1 MILSEIIEEI
11 RRQPKLILADDYEI
25 SVSDF
30 VSEKNSFRDGLATEV
45 AQSRQTML
53 RLRLLHRRQPGRA
66 SVEFNGKGS
75 LTELVD
81 SALECANGSSPDP
94 WFKFPYW
101 KRQLESS
108 IQYGDSNFDVQS
120 QYTMLPEA
128 PVLFDE
134 EYLKESHRLQIFQ
147 KNERNSLFRE
157 GQRIVA
163 RYSLLN
169 RSKAGFYWTKESRA
183 RRLGTENCGAWVQSL
198 AAQSQS
204 LKEAAEWDGEATNF
218 YLFSP
223 SVMAQLLKSLSNS
236 LRADWAHAGR
246 SRSLEWLG
254 TQVFSPVLSISD
266 EADLEGAAYCSPFD
280 GEGVAIQRN
289 DLVRDGVLQSLLF
302 DTYWGAHHNRASTGS
317 CLDRGHGP
325 WPQIEARC
333 FTVEPSS
340 YRLDDLLGTMGEG
353 LYWTQASHFQVS
365 DLSTG
370 TFTLSGSGWRVVN
383 GKPDHPVHGLYLTGS
398 LYDLFKSVIAVGDDL
413 DLFGRFASPS
423 MLVEFSG

>member
-1 MILSEIIEEI
+1 LILSEIIEEI
-11 RRQPKLILADDYEI
+11 RRQPKLILADDFEI
-25 SVSDF
+25 SISDF
-30 VSEKNSFRDGLATEV
+30 FTEKHCYRDGIETED

-53 RLRLLHRRQPGRA
+53 RLRILHRRQPGR
-66 SVEFNGKGS
+66 SCVEYNGKGS

-81 SALECANGSSPDP
+81 SALESANGSSPDP

-101 KRQLESS
+101 KRQLEKPIQHADTDAS
-108 IQYGDSNFDVQS
+108 IQSRYVS
-120 QYTMLPEA
+120 LPEA

-134 EYLKESHRLQIFQ
+134 EYRKESHRLQIFQ
-147 KNERNSLFRE
+147 KNERNSLYRE
-157 GQRIVA
+157 GRRLVA

-183 RRLGTENCGAWVQSL
+183 RRLGTENPDAWVRSL
-198 AAQSQS
+198 AAQS
-204 LKEAAEWDGEATNF
+204 LPLREATEWDGESSNF

-223 SVMAQLLKSLSNS
+223 SVMALLLKALSNS
-236 LRADWAHAGR
+236 LRADWAHAGK
-246 SRSLEWLG
+246 SRSLEWLN
-254 TQVFSPVLSISD
+254 TQVFSPVLSIAD
-266 EADLEGAAYCSPFD
+266 EADLEGAAYCFPFD

-289 DLVRDGVLQSLLF
+289 DVVKHGVLQSLLF

-317 CLDRGHGP
+317 CLDRGQGL

-333 FTVEPSS
+333 FTVAPSS
-340 YRLDDLLGTMGEG
+340 YTVDDLFSTMGEG

-370 TFTLSGSGWRVVN
+370 TFTLSGSGWTVVN

-413 DLFGRFASPS
+413 DLFGRFASPTL
-423 MLVEFSG
+423 LVEFAG